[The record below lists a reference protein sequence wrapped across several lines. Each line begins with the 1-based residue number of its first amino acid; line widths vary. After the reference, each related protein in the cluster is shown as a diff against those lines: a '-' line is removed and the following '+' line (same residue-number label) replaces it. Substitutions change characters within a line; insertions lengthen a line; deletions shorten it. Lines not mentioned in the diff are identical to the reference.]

1 MRDVQFEFFD
11 RVRMQECL
19 GDKIEMLPML
29 QKIMPFVV
37 ASALGVAIGLLT
49 CFFLGVSLY

>member
-1 MRDVQFEFFD
+1 
-11 RVRMQECL
+11 MQECL